1 MCVHLASCPVCG
13 VLEDGGEVEAAEV
26 SALRARG
33 GAYGAGAAALSA
45 IASVVC
51 VEECTDRCARTV
63 VHGQWCTEKPPAAV
77 RRRHMGQQQAV
88 PRS

>member
-1 MCVHLASCPVCG
+1 MCVHLASCSVCG

-51 VEECTDRCARTV
+51 VEECTDSCARTV
-63 VHGQWCTEKPPAAV
+63 VHRKAAGGSAAASHGATTS
-77 RRRHMGQQQAV
+77 RA
-88 PRS
+88 